1 MTARVIIDT
10 DPGID
15 DAHAILLAL
24 RAEQILVEG
33 FTTVYGNAT
42 VQHCTRNLLHYL
54 DLAGG
59 AHLPV
64 YQGSAA
70 PLVRNLWDP
79 AGAQRVHGPQGA
91 GGLIDLPIARQ
102 PTPGNAIQWLINT
115 VMAHPGDI
123 EILALG
129 PLTNI
134 ALAILVEPAWAAN
147 VKRLIFMGGAIEGPG
162 NVRPRSSSNMFN
174 DAEAA
179 KIVFHAP
186 FQEGIVMVGQDV
198 TRDARLTAAHR
209 QQLRATGRPDC
220 AFLDMITEFYHTFY
234 ASRDASVASLG
245 VPIHDLLVPA
255 FLLWPELFHTDKLYV
270 TVETEGDITRGQTIA
285 DYRSFSPH
293 EPQMTVCLDVP
304 DYAELFGRY
313 LQTVC

>member
-10 DPGID
+10 DPGVD

-24 RAEQILVEG
+24 YAAPITIAG

-42 VQHCTRNLLHYL
+42 VQDCTRNLLYFL
-54 DLAGG
+54 EQAGQG
-59 AHLPV
+59 DLPV
-64 YQGSAA
+64 YLGSAA

-79 AGAQRVHGPQGA
+79 AGARRVHGPQGA
-91 GGLIDLPIARQ
+91 GDLVDLPTSRQ
-102 PTPGNAIQWLINT
+102 PAQGNAIQWLINT
-115 VMAHPGDI
+115 VMAHPGEI

-134 ALAILVEPAWAAN
+134 ALAILVEPRWAAN

-162 NVRPRSSSNMFN
+162 NVRPRSSSNIFN

-186 FQEGIVMVGQDV
+186 FREGIVMVGQDV
-198 TRDARLTAAHR
+198 TRHARLTSAHR
-209 QQLRATGRPDC
+209 DQLRATGRPDC
-220 AFLDMITEFYHTFY
+220 LFLDQITEFYHTFY
-234 ASRDASVASLG
+234 AGRDETVAHHG

-255 FLLWPELFHTDKLYV
+255 YLLWPELFQTEKLYV
-270 TVETEGDITRGQTIA
+270 TVATEGDLTRGQTVA
-285 DYRSFSPH
+285 DFRSFSPH
-293 EPQMTVCLDVP
+293 EPQMTVCLGMP
-304 DYAELFGRY
+304 NYAALFARY
-313 LQTVC
+313 LQTVQ